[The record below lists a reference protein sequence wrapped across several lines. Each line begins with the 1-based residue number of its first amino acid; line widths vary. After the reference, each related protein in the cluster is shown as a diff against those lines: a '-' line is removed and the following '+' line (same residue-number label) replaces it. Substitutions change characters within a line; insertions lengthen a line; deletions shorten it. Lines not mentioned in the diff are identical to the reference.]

1 MGRFWLAMSNIF
13 QTEYLS
19 PKQAR
24 EAYPLVRLFHPVLS
38 FEKWLAFARRWR
50 RMLRHRG
57 GLVAM
62 KDMRGYVHAVFSYRV
77 DTNLRNGPVLRVSDL
92 MVGRLPGRLI
102 DRALVESVERL
113 AREIDC
119 TSILF
124 ELPQSREG
132 NVDPSN
138 RSALAKA
145 GYEPCAISFLRRQTV
160 SKQNHAISVV

>member
-1 MGRFWLAMSNIF
+1 MGRFWIPMNNIF
-13 QTEYLS
+13 QTAFLS

-24 EAYPLVRLFHPVLS
+24 EAYPLVRLFHPALS
-38 FEKWLAFARRWR
+38 LEKWLAFARRWR

-77 DTNLRNGPVLRVSDL
+77 DSNLRNEPVLRVSDL
-92 MVGRLPGRLI
+92 VVGRLPGRLI

-113 AREIDC
+113 AREIGC

-145 GYEPCAISFLRRQTV
+145 GYEPCAISFLRRQTASKHDHAV
-160 SKQNHAISVV
+160 SAV